1 MMKGNFKMAVSA
13 LRAAKWRSILTMIG
27 IIIGVVSV
35 VSTVALG
42 EGIKQQLIG
51 QINQLGNDTVTIRPG
66 KIVDRDSNGRIV
78 RVNVG
83 NSYNF
88 SSGSLPARD
97 LDAIKNTKGVKT
109 AVPIGTISGSIRNE
123 GHEYSGGSIIATDA
137 DMAEVLKIKVAY
149 GSFFDKDANNMPVAV
164 IGSTVADQLFKENAP
179 VGMTLTIHGQDFI
192 VRGVLDTLTASP
204 LPLGPDFNKAVFI
217 PYNVAQSLT
226 GGNTQ
231 LAEVLA
237 QSNDGSQTDRTI
249 AALNKSLLAS
259 HGQQQDFTVLRQDE
273 NLAVTNDILNTLTA
287 FIAGIAAISLIVG
300 GVGIMNIMLVSV
312 TERTREI
319 GVRKALGATNSQIL
333 GQFLIESIVLS
344 FAGSAVG
351 FLLSIV
357 VVVVIRLTTHLQ
369 PIITWPIVLVA
380 CLVAVVVGAVFGIA
394 PAAKAA
400 SKDPIDA
407 LRYE

>member
-1 MMKGNFKMAVSA
+1 MMKGNFKMAVAS

-35 VSTVALG
+35 VTTVSLG

-66 KIVDRDSNGRIV
+66 KIVERDLQGRITK
-78 RVNVG
+78 VNVATSYRF
-83 NSYNF
+83 NSN
-88 SSGSLPARD
+88 SLPARD
-97 LDAIKNTKGVKT
+97 LDVIKSTKGVKT
-109 AVPIGTISGSIRNE
+109 AVPIGTISGSVKN
-123 GHEYSGGSIIATDA
+123 GDQEYSGGSIIATTT
-137 DMAEVLKIKVAY
+137 DMESLLKTKVAY
-149 GSFFDKDANNMPVAV
+149 GTFLDGVSNNLPVAV
-164 IGSTVADQLFKENAP
+164 IGSTVAEQLFNENAP
-179 VGMTLTIHGQDFI
+179 IGMTLTIHGQDFI
-192 VRGVLDTLTASP
+192 VRGVLDKQTASP

-217 PYNVAQSLT
+217 PYDIAQSLT

-237 QSNDGSQTDRTI
+237 QAKEASQTDRTI
-249 AALNKSLLAS
+249 KALNNALLQA

-319 GVRKALGATNSQIL
+319 GVRKALGATNRQIL
-333 GQFLIESIVLS
+333 GQFMVESIVLS
-344 FAGSAVG
+344 SAGSAVG
-351 FLLSIV
+351 LILSVIV
-357 VVVVIRLTTHLQ
+357 VITLRLTTHLQ
-369 PIITWPIVLVA
+369 PVITWPIVLIA
-380 CLVAVVVGAVFGIA
+380 CLVAVGIGVLFGLA